1 MNPISI
7 AITVLLVAP
16 APKPDEGSLARTLI
30 GQADVAQARGDDP
43 TAVTHLRAA
52 MQAARSAEAVA
63 EEAAAA
69 VRLME
74 ITRAIGDLAMAEPL
88 VARALALAPGGTA
101 AEADGLRLLGAVS
114 AAAGDRASA
123 ENSLRQAVE
132 VGERALGPDHERL
145 APALCDLGMILVG
158 NGRLPEAEARLR
170 RCLSIDDAS
179 ATVRPVERRG
189 RQVLALEILA
199 SLAVAR
205 GEAAE
210 SEALMRRAVALSTLE
225 PSLGPADV
233 ADALTGLANA
243 VVDRGGTRE
252 AGRLARRALAL
263 YERVHD
269 GRHAEVAEVLV
280 VLAAVRAGAGEAEEA
295 VALLRRAGRVAEQEN
310 ARPVVKAAAAA
321 NLGALWMSQGRYQ
334 DAEPLLE
341 QALELGEHA
350 VGAGHPGLIRPVQM
364 LADCY
369 RLRGR
374 FPEAGALYERALGLA
389 SRAYGVRSVAAM
401 PSLSG
406 LAAVEEQAGHRQRAE
421 TLHRDAVAIAEDVA
435 DARDPARI
443 EALAGLAAFFER
455 QGESGPAEHLY
466 VKAVAAA
473 EHVGAS
479 DPRRVAALRGLASLY
494 AGQGRRAEASR
505 IERALEE
512 PTGIARAT
520 TSWVVP
526 SAEHP

>member
-7 AITVLLVAP
+7 VIAVLLVAP

-30 GQADVAQARGDDP
+30 DQADVARARGDDP
-43 TAVTHLRAA
+43 SAVSHLRAA
-52 MQAARSAEAVA
+52 LQAAQSAESIA
-63 EEAAAA
+63 EEAAAS

-74 ITRAIGDLAMAEPL
+74 VTRASADLAMAEPL

-101 AEADGLRLLGAVS
+101 AEADALRLLGAVS

-123 ENSLRQAVE
+123 ETSLRQAVE
-132 VGERALGPDHERL
+132 VAELALGPGHERL

-158 NGRLPEAEARLR
+158 NGHLPEAEARLR

-179 ATVRPVERRG
+179 ATQAVDRRA
-189 RQVLALEILA
+189 RQVFTLEILA
-199 SLAVAR
+199 SLAIAK

-233 ADALTGLANA
+233 ADALNGLANA
-243 VVDRGGTRE
+243 VIDRGRTRE

-269 GRHAEVAEVLV
+269 GRHAEVTEVLV
-280 VLAAVRAGAGEAEEA
+280 TLAAVRATAGEADQA
-295 VALLRRAGRVAEQEN
+295 VTLLRRAARVAEHEN
-310 ARPVVKAAAAA
+310 ARPVVKAGAAA
-321 NLGALWMSQGRYQ
+321 NLGALWMSQGHYQ

-341 QALELGEHA
+341 QALELGEQA
-350 VGAGHPGLIRPVQM
+350 VGTAHPGLLRPLQM

-389 SRAYGVRSVAAM
+389 GRAYGVRSVAAM
-401 PSLSG
+401 TSLSG

-421 TLHRDAVAIAEDVA
+421 MLHRDAVAIAEDVA

-443 EALAGLAAFFER
+443 EVLASLAAFFER
-455 QGESGPAEHLY
+455 QGQSGPAEHLY

-505 IERALEE
+505 IQRALEE
-512 PTGIARAT
+512 PAGIASLA
-520 TSWVVP
+520 TSWVAP

>member
-7 AITVLLVAP
+7 VIAVLLVAP
-16 APKPDEGSLARTLI
+16 APKTDEGAQARTLI
-30 GQADVAQARGDDP
+30 GEADVARARGDDSS
-43 TAVTHLRAA
+43 AVIQLRAA
-52 MQAARSAEAVA
+52 LQAARSAEAVA
-63 EEAAAA
+63 EEAAAV

-74 ITRAIGDLAMAEPL
+74 ITGAREDFGMAESL
-88 VARALALAPGGTA
+88 AARALALAPGGTA
-101 AEADGLRLLGAVS
+101 AEADALRLLAAVS
-114 AAAGDRASA
+114 AAAGDRVSA
-123 ENSLRQAVE
+123 ESSLRQAVE
-132 VGERALGPDHERL
+132 VAERALGPRHERL

-158 NGRLPEAEARLR
+158 NGRLPEAEGRLR

-179 ATVRPVERRG
+179 AKVRCIDRRA
-189 RQVLALEILA
+189 RQVFTLEILA

-233 ADALTGLANA
+233 ADALNGLANL

-269 GRHAEVAEVLV
+269 ARHAEVTEVLV
-280 VLAAVRAGAGEAEEA
+280 TLAAVRARAGEAEEA
-295 VALLRRAGRVAEQEN
+295 VALLRRAGRVADLEN

-341 QALELGEHA
+341 QSLELGEQA
-350 VGAGHPGLIRPVQM
+350 VGTTHPGLLRPVQM

-374 FPEAGALYERALGLA
+374 FSEAGALYERALDLA
-389 SRAYGVRSVAAM
+389 GRAYGVRSTAAM

-443 EALAGLAAFFER
+443 EALAGLAAFYER
-455 QGESGPAEHLY
+455 QGESGQAEHLY
-466 VKAVAAA
+466 VKALAAA

-505 IERALEE
+505 IERALQE
-512 PTGIARAT
+512 PAGIASALT
-520 TSWVVP
+520 WVVP
-526 SAEHP
+526 SADHP

>member
-7 AITVLLVAP
+7 VIAVLLVAP
-16 APKPDEGSLARTLI
+16 APKTDEGSLARTLI
-30 GQADVAQARGDDP
+30 GKADVARARGDD
-43 TAVTHLRAA
+43 TSAVTHLRAA
-52 MQAARSAEAVA
+52 LQAARSAQAVA

-74 ITRAIGDLAMAEPL
+74 ITRASEDLAMAEPL
-88 VARALALAPGGTA
+88 VARALALAPAGTS
-101 AEADGLRLLGAVS
+101 AEADALRLLGAVS

-123 ENSLRQAVE
+123 ESSLRQAVE
-132 VGERALGPDHERL
+132 VAERALGPSHEGL

-170 RCLSIDDAS
+170 RCLAIDDGD
-179 ATVRPVERRG
+179 ATVRPLDRRA
-189 RQVLALEILA
+189 RQVFTLQLLAGLA
-199 SLAVAR
+199 IAR

-210 SEALMRRAVALSTLE
+210 AEAPLRRAVALSTQE

-233 ADALTGLANA
+233 ADALNSLANV

-269 GRHAEVAEVLV
+269 ARHAEVTEVLV
-280 VLAAVRAGAGEAEEA
+280 TLAAVRARGGEAEEA
-295 VALLRRAGRVAEQEN
+295 VALLRRAGRVAELEN
-310 ARPVVKAAAAA
+310 ARPVVKAGAAV
-321 NLGALWMSQGRYQ
+321 NLAALWMSVGRYQ

-341 QALELGEHA
+341 RALELSEQA
-350 VGAGHPGLIRPVQM
+350 VGTAHPGLLRFVQM

-374 FPEAGALYERALGLA
+374 FPEAGALYERGLGLA
-389 SRAYGVRSVAAM
+389 GRAYGVRSAAAM
-401 PSLSG
+401 PSFSG
-406 LAAVEEQAGHRQRAE
+406 LAMVEEQAGHGQRAE
-421 TLHRDAVAIAEDVA
+421 SLHREAVAIAEEVA
-435 DARDPARI
+435 EARDPGRI
-443 EALAGLAAFFER
+443 EALVGLAAFYER
-455 QGESGPAEHLY
+455 QGESGRAEHLY

-494 AGQGRRAEASR
+494 AGQGRPAEASR

-512 PTGIARAT
+512 PAGIASALT
-520 TSWVVP
+520 WVVP
-526 SAEHP
+526 PADHP